1 MALRLV
7 QVGLG
12 SWGRDWYGSVLRR
25 HPGVKVVGLVDSDER
40 ALAQVRAEYDIEPA
54 RCFATIEDALHEARA
69 DAAVVTASLP
79 GHAPLCRAA
88 LAARLHVLVEK
99 AFVATVAEAR
109 ALATSAGRHRRVPD
123 GEPELQMATGR
134 AGRPEGP
141 PQRTTRRGR
150 HGGDR
155 LPPPRQRPAARAP
168 SLQDRSR
175 SCSIWPCTRW
185 ISC

>member
-79 GHAPLCRAA
+79 GHGPLCRAA

-99 AFVATVAEAR
+99 PFVATVAEAR
-109 ALATSAGRHRRVPD
+109 ALATSAGRHRRVLMVSQNYRWQPAVRAVQKALRSGRLGAVATVAIDFRRHVNGRRPEHPHFRIGAAPARYGRAPD
-123 GEPELQMATGR
+123 GS
-134 AGRPEGP
+134 
-141 PQRTTRRGR
+141 
-150 HGGDR
+150 
-155 LPPPRQRPAARAP
+155 PA
-168 SLQDRSR
+168 
-175 SCSIWPCTRW
+175 
-185 ISC
+185 